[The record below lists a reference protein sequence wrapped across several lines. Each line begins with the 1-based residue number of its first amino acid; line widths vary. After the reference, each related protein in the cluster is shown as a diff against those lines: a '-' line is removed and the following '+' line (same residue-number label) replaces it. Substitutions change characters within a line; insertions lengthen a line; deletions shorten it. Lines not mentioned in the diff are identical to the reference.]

1 MVRYYG
7 YYSNAA
13 RGKRRKLGLIDAEMP
28 EIAGQEPDSAYRKKC
43 RANWAR
49 LIQKIYEIDPLT
61 CPKCGGIMRI
71 LAFIEEAAV
80 IRKILDHLGL
90 WDVPKRQPKRGR
102 EPPVVG
108 ELALSGAEREPLLM
122 YADSQVIE
130 YQEAYYIPEYL

>member
-1 MVRYYG
+1 MQNLSAPYTPRNPRLSDYYRCVED
-7 YYSNAA
+7 NT
-13 RGKRRKLGLIDAEMP
+13 ETP
-28 EIAGQEPDSAYRKKC
+28 EIIEQEADTPYRKKC

-49 LIQKIYEIDPLT
+49 FIQKIYEIDPLT

-108 ELALSGAEREPLLM
+108 TEEPLLV
-122 YADSQVIE
+122 YADSQVVE
-130 YQEAYYIPEYL
+130 YEEVYYIPEYLS

>member
-1 MVRYYG
+1 MYKWCIFAHLG
-7 YYSNAA
+7 
-13 RGKRRKLGLIDAEMP
+13 RRKRKTTPHPEEMFL
-28 EIAGQEPDSAYRKKC
+28 AFMVCASYRKKC

-61 CPKCGGIMRI
+61 CPNCGGTTRV

-90 WDVPKRQPKRGR
+90 WDIPKRQPKRGR
-102 EPPVVG
+102 EPPVVAV
-108 ELALSGAEREPLLM
+108 EDALLV

>member
-1 MVRYYG
+1 ME
-7 YYSNAA
+7 
-13 RGKRRKLGLIDAEMP
+13 DAETSAIV
-28 EIAGQEPDSAYRKKC
+28 EQEADTPYRKKC

-61 CPKCGGIMRI
+61 CPNCGGTMRI

-102 EPPVVG
+102 EPPVIAV
-108 ELALSGAEREPLLM
+108 EEPLLV

-130 YQEAYYIPEYL
+130 YEEAYYIPEYL

>member
-1 MVRYYG
+1 MVSL
-7 YYSNAA
+7 YS
-13 RGKRRKLGLIDAEMP
+13 
-28 EIAGQEPDSAYRKKC
+28 S
-43 RANWAR
+43 
-49 LIQKIYEIDPLT
+49 EIDPLT

-108 ELALSGAEREPLLM
+108 TEEPLLV
-122 YADSQVIE
+122 YADSQVVE
-130 YQEAYYIPEYL
+130 YEEVYYIPEYLS